1 MASHEDAVPGQPE
14 PAGIEPA
21 AAQAGA
27 APTTRKTL
35 IFANDKSSGKT
46 TTANAVLVSLLDR
59 YPLLMRSVGVR
70 EYDRQPRL
78 ANIFRKED
86 GVASMTHHDARN
98 AQAFDLSRE
107 LAHDPNATPW
117 DDLLFALGNGSLVV
131 DLGANIF
138 TEINR
143 ILDDEPRPIFP
154 EGGQMIGVVVPVT
167 TAGDSVESAI
177 AVIEAVLAWG
187 PKVQIFAVEQEYLGR
202 FDSFVQ
208 DWTAFRDRML
218 AAEGSRFQ
226 VLRIEKLSV
235 SDIGRVVFQRIDKLV
250 ANAQEMLRST
260 TLQGAD
266 YIRAVRKARAEV
278 AWGAKTMDAV
288 RPVADWFAR

>member
-1 MASHEDAVPGQPE
+1 MAPPDDLVPDASSTVGSHS
-14 PAGIEPA
+14 
-21 AAQAGA
+21 A
-27 APTTRKTL
+27 APVTTRKTM

-46 TTANAVLVSLLDR
+46 TTANAVIVSLLDR
-59 YPLLMRSVGVR
+59 YPMLMRSVAVR

-78 ANIFRKED
+78 ANVFRKED
-86 GVASMTHHDARN
+86 GIGSVGHHDARN
-98 AQAFDLSRE
+98 AHAFEMSRE

-117 DDLLFALGNGSLVV
+117 DDLLFALGSGGLVV

-138 TEINR
+138 AEICR

-154 EGGQMIGVVVPVT
+154 EGGEMMGVVVPVT
-167 TAGDSVESAI
+167 TATDSVESAI
-177 AVIEAVLAWG
+177 SAIEAAIGWG
-187 PKVQIFAVEQEYLGR
+187 PKVRVFAVEQEYLGR
-202 FDSFVQ
+202 FDGHSAPEWVE
-208 DWTAFRDRML
+208 FREKTVK
-218 AAEGSRFQ
+218 AEGSRFQ
-226 VLRIEKLSV
+226 VIKIEKLGV
-235 SDIGRVVFQRIDKLV
+235 SDIGRVVFQRIDRLV

-260 TLQGAD
+260 SLQGAD